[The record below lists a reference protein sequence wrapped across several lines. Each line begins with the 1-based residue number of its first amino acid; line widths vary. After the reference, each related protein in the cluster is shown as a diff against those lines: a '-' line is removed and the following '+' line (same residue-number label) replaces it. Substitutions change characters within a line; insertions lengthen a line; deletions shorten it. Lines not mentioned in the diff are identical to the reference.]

1 MKSNP
6 EIKTYINTLTHSW
19 TKVLIFLA
27 GLLVPIF
34 FILDYLVA
42 PDHLLKTFFG
52 LRISYTA
59 TAIVQYILLRL
70 TKPGNF
76 SFVHGYFTS
85 FFLTVSITFMT
96 FYFGGFDSTY
106 YVGLVLV
113 IVAVNLV
120 VPWEYY
126 HSLFNGILTI
136 LVYFLIN
143 QFLGPSGY
151 DIKNLINNLFFLAG
165 ILVIVIA
172 IKFLNYQL
180 TIKEFDVHSKL
191 KQMKVEENRLFT
203 EAASQVSQKDLSVKI
218 TANREDL
225 QQNTLIET
233 FNEMMSDLRTDLVA
247 ISKAIH
253 HVALSSRNIKK
264 NTDVLVK
271 GSIQQLEYTQ
281 ASVDSMNAIIAGI
294 ENNSHQIGST
304 SQITLEAMELTDRS
318 NIISQSQNAVKNIQ
332 GILHTASTKFNELEV
347 SSKKITEIVK
357 SIADI
362 TKRTSLL
369 SLNASIESARA
380 GEYGKGFSVVADEI
394 RMLSEQSGRATKET
408 SIILE
413 TVVKDIRAVVLSFS
427 QISQGTESI
436 QSLIVT
442 TTDMIKETHSIFEK
456 INITIESFVDTKK
469 EEMRSA
475 QDIRQNIEIIAQI
488 SNNFSES
495 IKEIGSSTAELDM
508 LVEELHKDISN
519 FKFE

>member
-1 MKSNP
+1 MKITT

-19 TKVLIFLA
+19 SKVLILLA
-27 GLLVPIF
+27 GVLVPTF

-42 PDHLLKTFFG
+42 PSHLLKTFFG
-52 LRISYTA
+52 LRILYTV
-59 TAIVQYILLRL
+59 TAIFQYFILRF
-70 TKPGNF
+70 TKPGNL
-76 SFVHGYFTS
+76 SFIHGYITS
-85 FFLTVSITFMT
+85 FFLTVSISLMT

-120 VPWEYY
+120 TPWEYY

-136 LVYFLIN
+136 LVYFSIN
-143 QFLGPSGY
+143 QFWGPSY
-151 DIKNLINNLFFLAG
+151 DIKNLVNNLFFLAG

-172 IKFLNYQL
+172 IKFLNFKL
-180 TIKEFDVHSKL
+180 TIKEFEVHSKL

-247 ISKAIH
+247 ISKAIQN
-253 HVALSSRNIKK
+253 VAISTRNIKK
-264 NTDVLVK
+264 NTDILVK

-281 ASVDSMNAIIAGI
+281 VSVDSMNSIIVGI
-294 ENNSHQIGST
+294 ENNSHQIDST

-332 GILHTASTKFNELEV
+332 DILHTASSKFNELEA

-357 SIADI
+357 SIAAI

-394 RMLSEQSGRATKET
+394 RMLSEQSGQATKET

-456 INITIESFVDTKK
+456 INITIQDFVDTKK

-495 IKEIGSSTAELDM
+495 IKEIGSSTAELDR